1 MLHNKH
7 FEIIEQFLG
16 NFNSE
21 IYGRELVKKV
31 SLSQKAIALTLDEL
45 ERGNI
50 LVSRRQGNI
59 KYFRLNLENIEIKD
73 ILISVEISNKI
84 TFLKKHRKLAHILK
98 SDTRIVGIFGS
109 YARGAQKRDSDIDLF
124 IIGERRKDDYDK
136 KGRLFDLAISIKY
149 FSEREFIRLIKGKN
163 NLCKEIIGSHII
175 ISGTE
180 KFVSIIWGNYYGL
193 N

>member
-16 NFNSE
+16 NFNRE
-21 IYGRELVKKV
+21 IYGRELVRKV

-59 KYFRLNLENIEIKD
+59 KYFRLNLENMEMKD
-73 ILISVEISNKI
+73 ILISVEISRKI
-84 TFLKKHRKLAHILK
+84 IFLKKHRKLAHILK

-109 YARGAQKRDSDIDLF
+109 YARGTQKRDSDIDLF
-124 IIGERRKDDYDK
+124 IIGERRKEDYDK

-149 FSEREFIRLIKGKN
+149 FPEKKFIRLIKSKN

-175 ISGTE
+175 IS
-180 KFVSIIWGNYYGL
+180 
-193 N
+193 